1 MHFPNLVNMSQ
12 ANKTFTYTIDFRNF
26 IYKTLP
32 VFCMTYNIIFV
43 CSVTLKITVKIV

>member
-1 MHFPNLVNMSQ
+1 MHFPNLVNISQ
-12 ANKTFTYTIDFRNF
+12 TNKTCTYKIDFRIF

-32 VFCMTYNIIFV
+32 VFSMTYNIIFV